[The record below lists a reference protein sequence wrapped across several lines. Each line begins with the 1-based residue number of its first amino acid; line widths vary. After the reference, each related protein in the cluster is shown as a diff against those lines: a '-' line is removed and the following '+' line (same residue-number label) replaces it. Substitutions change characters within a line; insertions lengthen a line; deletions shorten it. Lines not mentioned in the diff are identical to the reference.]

1 MGTNENK
8 IEVIGNYR
16 LISEIGKGSFA
27 IVYKGEKIDKEKE
40 KNKDKKG
47 EAKKTLS
54 YEKLEINNINSSK
67 LKKCSSDSINNKN
80 ENNTK
85 EDSSII
91 PNTIAIKSI
100 IKERLNNKLLVNLK
114 LEINI
119 LKNIKHQH
127 IVQLYNIEHG
137 VKTINLLMEYCAY
150 GDLSSYM
157 KKHFSKRNNN
167 PLIGPWKGFNE
178 YIVLEFLF
186 QLTSALK
193 YMNEKGVVHRD
204 LKPQNI
210 LLTFDPNRK
219 LHPIPKPIY
228 LNPTSYCIVSLPFLK
243 LADFGFARP
252 LPSENLASTL
262 CGSPLYM
269 APEILDNKKYSA
281 NVDLWSLGTILYEL
295 VMSRTPY
302 SANNYRDLLEKIKRS
317 NGIYFPG
324 DKNKTNSKIDSSDDD
339 LVSKADKDNL
349 IIEDFKNII
358 SDSSDNEAIINNN
371 NNDILNINQDQK
383 NNENS
388 NDLSKYSNDPNA
400 FSLPFK
406 ELIRNLLKKKSEE
419 RISFQD
425 FFDIVDNQLKP
436 QWETYRKQFNDI
448 LIEKENELSLNGEI
462 DFDFD
467 KYNSKFSSFI
477 PIPSNIKIISKQV
490 ETRTTTKINDTN
502 NSDTN
507 LTCQSNELS
516 NNSSINFVVNEKH
529 SSISSFDDS
538 NCQIIQPD
546 NIYSDGKDS
555 STKKEKNSV
564 KPNEREEH
572 YSQIKSN
579 LNLNSNSNLKKL
591 HKGIAFNEEQIKEK
605 E

>member
-371 NNDILNINQDQK
+371 NNDILNINQ
-383 NNENS
+383 
-388 NDLSKYSNDPNA
+388 
-400 FSLPFK
+400 
-406 ELIRNLLKKKSEE
+406 
-419 RISFQD
+419 
-425 FFDIVDNQLKP
+425 
-436 QWETYRKQFNDI
+436 
-448 LIEKENELSLNGEI
+448 
-462 DFDFD
+462 
-467 KYNSKFSSFI
+467 
-477 PIPSNIKIISKQV
+477 
-490 ETRTTTKINDTN
+490 
-502 NSDTN
+502 
-507 LTCQSNELS
+507 
-516 NNSSINFVVNEKH
+516 
-529 SSISSFDDS
+529 
-538 NCQIIQPD
+538 
-546 NIYSDGKDS
+546 
-555 STKKEKNSV
+555 
-564 KPNEREEH
+564 
-572 YSQIKSN
+572 
-579 LNLNSNSNLKKL
+579 
-591 HKGIAFNEEQIKEK
+591 
-605 E
+605 